1 MTPLL
6 GTKTP
11 SATAGDKPG
20 EDRRAAR
27 AAAFQVFT
35 KPETRDTAIGWR
47 AAQASANSEVFT
59 KHESRDTNHG
69 FHAFSRVTNHGL
81 PPPGLPPPPPGR
93 CFPARCGAA
102 WGGYGAAWAATVPRT
117 GKTACWVFTKHESRD
132 TAFTLYFPRFPTIS
146 HDFPVFPGISRPPP
160 PPVKGPRAVRIGNT
174 VGRVFTRHE
183 SRITAFMALRFA
195 VDAPC
200 GEKAELKMAEPKT
213 EIRRPAA
220 AFLRVV
226 VRHGA
231 AMARHGRR
239 PSPAPATRP
248 VGFSPATRHATWVF
262 PVPPAA
268 PGRATPTPANG
279 FSRITRHESRPF
291 LACFD
296 PRVVRHAGWSQGS
309 CGLGEILC

>member
-69 FHAFSRVTNHGL
+69 FHAFSRDTNHGL
-81 PPPGLPPPPPGR
+81 YRRPVAAFLR
-93 CFPARCGAA
+93 VVARHGAA
-102 WGGYGAAWAATVPRT
+102 MARHGRPPSPAPATRPVGFSRNT
-117 GKTACWVFTKHESRD
+117 NHETR
-132 TAFTLYFPRFPTIS
+132 LLRFSS
-146 HDFPVFPGISRPPP
+146 HDFPRFPGISRYFPAPP
-160 PPVKGPRAVRIGNT
+160 PPVKGPRAVRFGNT

-183 SRITAFMALRFA
+183 SRITVFMALRFA